1 MNWHVGCFV
10 MTWMCKVTNKIH
22 VPTLE
27 TLHVM
32 STCRLFYFNLWFEI
46 RDLICWFSFFFKIF
60 WDSTKIFYLKINT
73 IKFFQKHTL
82 SYPLRTAADGAA
94 NHLNSASHLPHSAEP
109 FIVLVCTSCELAIG
123 YLDATTILHRWPE
136 KRVLGT
142 KIVDNSSCQ

>member
-46 RDLICWFSFFFKIF
+46 RDLICWFSFVFKIF
-60 WDSTKIFYLKINT
+60 WLPKYFISKSIQLNFFKNIHFHILYVHAIIF
-73 IKFFQKHTL
+73 FFGIILNSSDHPNWLGPSIQYQKH
-82 SYPLRTAADGAA
+82 
-94 NHLNSASHLPHSAEP
+94 
-109 FIVLVCTSCELAIG
+109 AIG
-123 YLDATTILHRWPE
+123 MNYTSGQFKSNGESQL
-136 KRVLGT
+136 RVRR
-142 KIVDNSSCQ
+142 